1 MATLKFTKKEISD
14 ILNSE
19 YKNEIEKLKTE
30 LKKYHV
36 YFSSGAECNSISQF
50 INWLSDT
57 EGNYFDLDNEIKS
70 QLKSFKIL

>member
-1 MATLKFTKKEISD
+1 MAAVKFTKKEISE

-36 YFSSGAECNSISQF
+36 YFNNGVECNSISQF
-50 INWLSDT
+50 INWLHNT
-57 EGNYFDLDNEIKS
+57 EGNYFDLDNEIKC